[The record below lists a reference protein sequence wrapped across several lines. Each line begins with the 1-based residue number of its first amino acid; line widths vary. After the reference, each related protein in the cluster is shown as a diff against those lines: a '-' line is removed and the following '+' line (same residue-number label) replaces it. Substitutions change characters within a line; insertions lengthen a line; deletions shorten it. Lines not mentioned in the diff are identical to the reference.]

1 MDQDAKGISW
11 LAGFLMLI
19 CFAIAGAAFAAT
31 LGNLAWQALVPEVD
45 IIKGMKDPA
54 HSTASKMVQALYAVM
69 GFLLPAIA
77 TAWFLHRKPLKLLG
91 FRGPI
96 MPQQAALVV
105 LIMLAGLAASSGLG
119 FVGHELP
126 YPASWREYFVKLENS
141 YNDQVAAIMGLNSPG
156 DFIFSLVVMGFLPAL
171 CEEAL
176 FRAGLQQFLTR
187 STGKPWVA
195 IIVVSILFSL
205 VHLSGFGFF
214 SRLFL
219 GIVLG
224 LIFQYTGR
232 LWLCVLAHFVNNAI
246 AISVVYY
253 MKTQGK
259 PMDVIMQDNGGSY
272 WGLLAIPV
280 VVILL
285 MRLRNKTPQPA
296 STAGE
301 LPA

>member
-1 MDQDAKGISW
+1 
-11 LAGFLMLI
+11 
-19 CFAIAGAAFAAT
+19 
-31 LGNLAWQALVPEVD
+31 
-45 IIKGMKDPA
+45 
-54 HSTASKMVQALYAVM
+54 
-69 GFLLPAIA
+69 
-77 TAWFLHRKPLKLLG
+77 
-91 FRGPI
+91 
-96 MPQQAALVV
+96 
-105 LIMLAGLAASSGLG
+105 
-119 FVGHELP
+119 
-126 YPASWREYFVKLENS
+126 
-141 YNDQVAAIMGLNSPG
+141 
-156 DFIFSLVVMGFLPAL
+156 
-171 CEEAL
+171 
-176 FRAGLQQFLTR
+176 
-187 STGKPWVA
+187 
-195 IIVVSILFSL
+195 
-205 VHLSGFGFF
+205 LSGFGFF

-259 PMDVIMQDNGGSY
+259 PMEVIMQDNGGSY
-272 WGLLAIPV
+272 WGLLTIPV